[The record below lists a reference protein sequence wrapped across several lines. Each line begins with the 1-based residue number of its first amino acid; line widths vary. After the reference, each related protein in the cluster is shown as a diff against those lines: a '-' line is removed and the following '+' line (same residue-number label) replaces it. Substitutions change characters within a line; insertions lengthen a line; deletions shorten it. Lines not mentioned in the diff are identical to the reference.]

1 LLISNWYLKNFE
13 LIKQEKDYNIKIRNN
28 RFHSIHLDQE
38 IERIINQ
45 IPQDIENL
53 LLIGAGNGKIIQNIL
68 NQKKIKVILIEPIKN
83 FEYLQKLFYY
93 KDINYV
99 HDYKDLANLNTLYIS
114 IYPVYKRL
122 FPSLIDNI
130 LAFLENDINKK
141 TFYKFLYTWIINYK
155 KNLENK
161 IIYFVHKLNIKKN
174 KILFCGSGITLMEDL
189 KKHNLKDYY
198 IIASDSSVIPLLKN
212 DIPIDLI
219 ISVDPTVGT
228 LYHFYLYKE
237 KLKNISLLTWLG
249 GRADLNNLFKKR
261 YFLLTSF
268 PIDQW
273 ISQYNKDLLI
283 LNSPANDVLDYAKQL
298 AQIYQKPLYLAGCGI
313 KNHKMYYY
321 PNTGYDYYALLKN
334 DRVFTNEHYH
344 YFLYK
349 NQSYKRKNF
358 NFNVELATQIK
369 SEENNQ
375 KEFIP
380 IDSKSIKEYL
390 NKNKINIINKYK
402 FLNLL
407 FEII

>member
-13 LIKQEKDYNIKIRNN
+13 LIKQGKDYNIKIRNN

-68 NQKKIKVILIEPIKN
+68 NQKKIKVFLIEPIKN

-161 IIYFVHKLNIKKN
+161 IIYFVHK
-174 KILFCGSGITLMEDL
+174 
-189 KKHNLKDYY
+189 
-198 IIASDSSVIPLLKN
+198 
-212 DIPIDLI
+212 
-219 ISVDPTVGT
+219 
-228 LYHFYLYKE
+228 
-237 KLKNISLLTWLG
+237 
-249 GRADLNNLFKKR
+249 
-261 YFLLTSF
+261 
-268 PIDQW
+268 
-273 ISQYNKDLLI
+273 
-283 LNSPANDVLDYAKQL
+283 
-298 AQIYQKPLYLAGCGI
+298 
-313 KNHKMYYY
+313 
-321 PNTGYDYYALLKN
+321 
-334 DRVFTNEHYH
+334 
-344 YFLYK
+344 
-349 NQSYKRKNF
+349 
-358 NFNVELATQIK
+358 
-369 SEENNQ
+369 
-375 KEFIP
+375 
-380 IDSKSIKEYL
+380 
-390 NKNKINIINKYK
+390 
-402 FLNLL
+402 
-407 FEII
+407 